1 MGRCGDQQQRGEQFG
16 TALHLVLNLCPG
28 GFNSGGGCQ
37 HRVVSPKH
45 RAGSDGQHTA
55 AKADQAAPL
64 FLAQLLLEGGG
75 ALLRLKISDR
85 LLDQLGRKIDFG
97 SGLNQLL
104 FRVAI
109 LLLRVVSRRERETAS
124 AFSSARR
131 SPDCRLGGLVMA
143 PYQSPPAPP
152 PPLLPPPKSP
162 PPSKPPPPQS
172 MLEAAQ
178 ALPTAEVCTTFVC

>member
-37 HRVVSPKH
+37 HRVVCPKH
-45 RAGSDGQHTA
+45 RADSDGQHTA
-55 AKADQAAPL
+55 AKADQTAPL
-64 FLAQLLLEGGG
+64 FLAQLLLESDG

-109 LLLRVVSRRERETAS
+109 LLLRVVSRRKRENGIG
-124 AFSSARR
+124 FPDQQGSSA
-131 SPDCRLGGLVMA
+131 SPD
-143 PYQSPPAPP
+143 
-152 PPLLPPPKSP
+152 K
-162 PPSKPPPPQS
+162 PPSRP
-172 MLEAAQ
+172 
-178 ALPTAEVCTTFVC
+178 